1 MRLTNF
7 CLVLFVMFFSC
18 SDKVIKKKTYQKSI
32 DIQSSN
38 PKSIE
43 FYQDAKLKL
52 FNGEYIEAK
61 QGFLSALRLDPDF
74 FMANTDINENNIKL
88 KQTFL
93 NKAKGSIQK
102 VSEFEKLYF
111 DYITSPRRIDRR
123 EFAKKIQE
131 KYPNNFEGYIMEG
144 LTHYWWSNNTVEAQN
159 LFKKAIELDPNNLE
173 ANYYYINYKYN
184 GAGKAF
190 MLRNESSFYNEF
202 DKDASSLINK
212 FPDNIRVLSQMAL
225 LYRNSMNDEDQSRY
239 NKSLELYKK
248 ALIISNERG
257 SSVKVNLTKDIGDLY
272 IMSGQN
278 YEGLN
283 SIKHAIDI
291 SQNNNQN
298 ILNHFSLFNAYIYIG
313 DYLNAIKSIDSFL
326 ASINEYGYTEEEK
339 LKCLVGGNYHKAII
353 YAHANQKNRAEQS
366 IIEYKKQSDKLIK
379 FYGWKRNEVDEIINQ
394 TGVRGGDRVRWT
406 ELTPFWQT
414 RNEAWVNILIGN
426 YKKASEYIKSAIEE
440 NRPINDLHGILN
452 IMQGNMNEGIE
463 KLEKVNARYPL
474 YFKAQAYINSGQ
486 IDKAGQVLDSIR
498 FLPIQNLFNALIVKR
513 SSDLYKKIKK

>member
-1 MRLTNF
+1 
-7 CLVLFVMFFSC
+7 
-18 SDKVIKKKTYQKSI
+18 
-32 DIQSSN
+32 
-38 PKSIE
+38 
-43 FYQDAKLKL
+43 
-52 FNGEYIEAK
+52 
-61 QGFLSALRLDPDF
+61 
-74 FMANTDINENNIKL
+74 
-88 KQTFL
+88 
-93 NKAKGSIQK
+93 
-102 VSEFEKLYF
+102 
-111 DYITSPRRIDRR
+111 
-123 EFAKKIQE
+123 
-131 KYPNNFEGYIMEG
+131 
-144 LTHYWWSNNTVEAQN
+144 
-159 LFKKAIELDPNNLE
+159 
-173 ANYYYINYKYN
+173 
-184 GAGKAF
+184 
-190 MLRNESSFYNEF
+190 
-202 DKDASSLINK
+202 
-212 FPDNIRVLSQMAL
+212 
-225 LYRNSMNDEDQSRY
+225 MNDEDQSRY

-474 YFKAQAYINSGQ
+474 YFKAQAYINSGE